1 MNEKEPR
8 EHDAALS
15 ARIGTPAAKILIV
28 DDEPA
33 VCEILSRWL
42 DSEGYNCHTAN
53 SAKEALKL
61 IRSDSFGLLV
71 LDIRMPE
78 KSGIEL
84 LSTTRQRF
92 PDMAVIMVTA
102 VDDRKT
108 AILALELGAYGYV
121 IKPFEQNEVIISVIS
136 ALERRRLVLESR
148 DYERSLEQRVREQTE
163 DVRIS
168 RREICLRLMAAQQ
181 YHHDETG
188 AHIRRIGRYAEVL
201 AGRVGYSGEQAE
213 MLCLAAPL
221 HDVGKIGVPDTVLL
235 KPGELTQ
242 DERDTMKPHTTI
254 GGRILE
260 GSTGPLVNMSRDIA
274 LRHHEKWNGSGYPDG
289 LLGDDI
295 PEPARIV
302 AILDVYDALLH
313 DRVYRPAVP
322 EEKALQ
328 ISTDGRGSHFDP
340 RVVDVF
346 MQVLPELRRIREELK
361 EQ

>member
-1 MNEKEPR
+1 MDRPNDRSGES
-8 EHDAALS
+8 HAG
-15 ARIGTPAAKILIV
+15 ARLLIV
-28 DDEPA
+28 DDESQ
-33 VCEILSRWL
+33 VCRLLARWL
-42 DSEGYNCHTAN
+42 EPAGFECAQAAN
-53 SAKEALKL
+53 AEQALELLEANTFSLL
-61 IRSDSFGLLV
+61 IA
-71 LDIRMPE
+71 DIRLPG

-92 PDMAVIMVTA
+92 PDVAVIMVTA

-121 IKPFEQNEVIISVIS
+121 IKPFEQNEVIINVIS
-136 ALERRRLVLESR
+136 ALERRRLALESR

-168 RREICLRLMAAQQ
+168 RREICLHLMAAQQ

-201 AGRVGYSGEQAE
+201 AGRMGYYEEQAE

-221 HDVGKIGVPDTVLL
+221 HDVGKIAVPDTVLL

-242 DERDTMKPHTTI
+242 DERDTMKTHTTI

-260 GSTGPLVNMSRDIA
+260 GSTVPLVNMSRDIA

-289 LLGDDI
+289 LLGEDI

-302 AILDVYDALLH
+302 AVLDVYDALLH
-313 DRVYRPAVP
+313 DRVYRPAVS
-322 EEKALQ
+322 EEEALE
-328 ISTDGRGSHFDP
+328 IITDGRGSHFDP